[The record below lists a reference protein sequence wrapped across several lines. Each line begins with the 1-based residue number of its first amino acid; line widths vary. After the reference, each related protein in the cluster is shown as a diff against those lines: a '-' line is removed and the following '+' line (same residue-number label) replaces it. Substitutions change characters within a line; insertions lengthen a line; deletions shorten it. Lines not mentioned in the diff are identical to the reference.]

1 MGGIVLVGG
10 QGLHAVQVAG
20 EAHAVGSKP
29 LVKADVGRAQ
39 AGDGP
44 HHSGEGLLE
53 KALGFAPVGVFLG
66 QIPEDHMSDHTLQL
80 LCDIV
85 AQQSGKGK
93 SAAYCEMDK
102 KRPASPKAGR

>member
-1 MGGIVLVGG
+1 MLSRSQERPTPWVP
-10 QGLHAVQVAG
+10 
-20 EAHAVGSKP
+20 SP

-44 HHSGEGLLE
+44 HHGGEGLLE
-53 KALGFAPVGVFLG
+53 KALGFDPVGVFLG

-102 KRPASPKAGR
+102 KAARLSKGGPLKMRC